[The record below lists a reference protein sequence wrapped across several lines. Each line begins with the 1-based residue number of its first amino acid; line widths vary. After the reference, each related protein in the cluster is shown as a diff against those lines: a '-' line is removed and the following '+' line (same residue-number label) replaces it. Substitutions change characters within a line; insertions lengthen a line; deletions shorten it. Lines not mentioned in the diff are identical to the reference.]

1 MSLPTSM
8 LDFKSEYKKAPAW
21 QGLSRSRELVLGSW
35 PTGGFVAGSN
45 NVLDMQP
52 WYGLIHA

>member
-1 MSLPTSM
+1 M

-45 NVLDMQP
+45 NVLDMQL